1 MPLLHFFSHILF
13 GVVLTGIGY
22 CVALFF
28 MRYRLSLDTP
38 NSRSSHSIA
47 TPRSGGVAIVFTC
60 FIGLGA
66 IYFLGESSHIRQMYM
81 ISFALSSLTISIIS
95 FLDDLKSKRASL
107 KMIIMCLAIFGVM
120 AGGIVVREISLPI
133 VGVVS
138 LGWLGYLI
146 TFLWILGLTNA
157 VNFMD
162 GLDGLIGGVAVIVS
176 LFFMIIT
183 YSQGSHFVYI
193 TSYTIL
199 AGALGFLFLNMPP
212 AKIFMGDV
220 GSTFLGF
227 VFATL
232 AIIAANYDASHTS
245 FLVMPL
251 LLFNVIFDTLLTF
264 FRRLIK
270 GENVFTAHR
279 SHLYQ
284 LTQRLG
290 FSHLEVALMHYC
302 FCFLQGLGGLW
313 VVHITGSNRLYVF
326 IPFLILQSIYATMVL
341 RRARA
346 KGLL

>member
-1 MPLLHFFSHILF
+1 M
-13 GVVLTGIGY
+13 
-22 CVALFF
+22 
-28 MRYRLSLDTP
+28 
-38 NSRSSHSIA
+38 
-47 TPRSGGVAIVFTC
+47 
-60 FIGLGA
+60 
-66 IYFLGESSHIRQMYM
+66 
-81 ISFALSSLTISIIS
+81 
-95 FLDDLKSKRASL
+95 AS
-107 KMIIMCLAIFGVM
+107 
-120 AGGIVVREISLPI
+120 GIVVKDLTLPF

-138 LGWLGYLI
+138 LGWFGYLF

-162 GLDGLIGGVAVIVS
+162 GLDGLIGGIAVIVS

-199 AGALGFLFLNMPP
+199 AGSLGFLFLNMPP

-227 VFATL
+227 AFATL
-232 AIIAANYDASHTS
+232 AIIGANYDASQTS

-264 FRRLIK
+264 FRRLFK
-270 GENVFTAHR
+270 GDDVFSPHR
-279 SHLYQ
+279 THLYQ

-290 FSHLEVALMHYC
+290 LSHLEVALMHYC

-313 VVHITGSNRLYVF
+313 VVHLSGNNRLFVF
-326 IPFLILQSIYATMVL
+326 IPFIAFQSIYATVVL
-341 RRARA
+341 KKARRD
-346 KGLL
+346 GMI